1 MAEERPRALAAH
13 KPMAPITRSP
23 TGLTSYRAQRIGR
36 ELAAYD
42 LPLFNAARFR
52 HNAPRRSADE
62 KPGRRRAHRVT
73 YLPASPEGNHTRRP
87 IVRLDAKQR
96 ASRRLREA
104 RPAAR
109 LAWFRYRGAA
119 GVLVSGPVTT
129 SGLDAHAILAQS
141 IGPTAARRKDKHKWR
156 WCLRDLG

>member
-52 HNAPRRSADE
+52 HNAPRRSAE
-62 KPGRRRAHRVT
+62 KNQDVV
-73 YLPASPEGNHTRRP
+73 E
-87 IVRLDAKQR
+87 
-96 ASRRLREA
+96 
-104 RPAAR
+104 
-109 LAWFRYRGAA
+109 
-119 GVLVSGPVTT
+119 
-129 SGLDAHAILAQS
+129 
-141 IGPTAARRKDKHKWR
+141 PTALLTFPQA
-156 WCLRDLG
+156 LRATIREGL